1 MTFITLVRHGQTD
14 WNLARRIQGS
24 TDIPLNATGREDA
37 RAAARALARDRHD
50 AVYASPLLRAQET
63 ARIIADELGLGTPAL
78 TRGLR
83 EREFGEAEGMS
94 VPDYLERYGDWQA
107 EVPGAETLHT
117 VRDRALDSI
126 DRIARAA
133 RRRSSPRTESI
144 VVVSHGGVIRALL
157 LHVSGGTLPRDG
169 ESLRNGSVHRFVAER
184 GELRL
189 LDPLSV

>member
-1 MTFITLVRHGQTD
+1 
-14 WNLARRIQGS
+14 
-24 TDIPLNATGREDA
+24 
-37 RAAARALARDRHD
+37 
-50 AVYASPLLRAQET
+50 
-63 ARIIADELGLGTPAL
+63 
-78 TRGLR
+78 
-83 EREFGEAEGMS
+83 MS
-94 VPDYLERYGDWQA
+94 VPDYLERYGGWQA